1 MASANWMKATTQK
14 AGALKKHLDQ
24 TEREKGKH
32 SNQHIDKELTV
43 NNYTIGCESFN
54 EALSRMKART
64 KEVDEL
70 IPPKRIRKDR
80 VTCCF
85 LELPCPRELTVQG
98 RSDEFFRQSY
108 EVMRNFFGA
117 ENVHGGFVHKD
128 EVHEYTDKG
137 GISKTSLEHIHVIVS
152 AYTPEK
158 GINGKAFETKKRLNA
173 LNKALD
179 DMCWRSFGVRLN
191 TQETP
196 DHKTVERLK
205 VETELRE
212 EETKLRRTVK
222 NHKEQIDELQPQVDR
237 LKAEAQKLELDAE
250 KGLLES
256 KKNYELRRQL
266 LARQLLLEEA
276 EEDAKKKL
284 EKERAAVQA
293 EYAAA
298 KEARYDATDA
308 LIAAQNERNYQQ
320 RVSEELTEKQNKL
333 EATIEERAEQL
344 AEERIAELFDGIPT
358 SREQRLEQFCKS
370 FTVVNEQTGQ
380 SETLHDAFERREKAL
395 REDIIEQSRYRG
407 R

>member
-1 MASANWMKATTQK
+1 
-14 AGALKKHLDQ
+14 
-24 TEREKGKH
+24 
-32 SNQHIDKELTV
+32 
-43 NNYTIGCESFN
+43 
-54 EALSRMKART
+54 
-64 KEVDEL
+64 
-70 IPPKRIRKDR
+70 
-80 VTCCF
+80 
-85 LELPCPRELTVQG
+85 LELPCPRDLTVQG
-98 RSDEFFRQSY
+98 RSDEFFKQSY
-108 EVMRNFFGA
+108 EVMCKFFGA

-276 EEDAKKKL
+276 EEEAKKKL

-298 KEARYDATDA
+298 KEARYK
-308 LIAAQNERNYQQ
+308 AAEELAAAEKEKIFQQ
-320 RVSEELTEKQNKL
+320 KVSEVLKKTRKKL
-333 EATIEERAEQL
+333 ETTIEERANQL
-344 AEERIAELFDGIPT
+344 TEERIAELFDGVPA
-358 SREQRLEQFCKS
+358 SREQRL
-370 FTVVNEQTGQ
+370 VNFLDNLDVINERG
-380 SETLHDAFERREKAL
+380 EKENAYDVFERREKAL
-395 REDIIEQSRYRG
+395 REDIIKQSRHHG